1 MSEDVSKLLSP
12 DIVRKLR
19 ETSLL
24 EALYTM
30 SKKLKIHWSSQEIV
44 KVDIKDR
51 DFSLELFRKMD
62 DKKDEFE
69 DVFRDS
75 FGVHWVKVLTA
86 RRKYVLRPNIL
97 RHIYLSQFSSN
108 YK

>member
-1 MSEDVSKLLSP
+1 M
-12 DIVRKLR
+12 
-19 ETSLL
+19 
-24 EALYTM
+24 
-30 SKKLKIHWSSQEIV
+30 
-44 KVDIKDR
+44 KVDINYR
-51 DFSLELFRKMD
+51 DFSLGLFRKME

-75 FGVHWVKVLTA
+75 YGVHRVKVLTA
-86 RRKYVLRPNIL
+86 RKKYVLRPDTL